1 MVRREAG
8 AVSAV
13 AGAVVFEVVCRAL
26 FPISSY
32 FPSYGEHTLER
43 GRRSERGL
51 ITDADMNNRPG
62 RIRTAR
68 LRPTRPNPR
77 DRDIPARVRG
87 GDGMRV
93 DEPEGAAVQRADV
106 PREQDGRGQDRRG
119 AGPHQPGLLH
129 HQAHRRHPGRLL
141 QARRQVLHR
150 FRETASHGTLPP

>member
-1 MVRREAG
+1 MRREAG

-87 GDGMRV
+87 GDGVRV
-93 DEPEGAAVQRADV
+93 DESGMASIPATVSQRSSKSNEATKRKRPVGGWPAAVEYAR
-106 PREQDGRGQDRRG
+106 DGCGG
-119 AGPHQPGLLH
+119 
-129 HQAHRRHPGRLL
+129 
-141 QARRQVLHR
+141 
-150 FRETASHGTLPP
+150 